1 MDLKWFD
8 EDTYTV
14 TVYKD
19 AGISV
24 ATASPASGAKNTTV
38 ELTVTA
44 ASNKELDGIEVVQGG
59 VTIDPED
66 LTFKIGEANVV
77 LYVKSK
83 SAKSYMVT
91 ENTFTCVN
99 GTKVEL
105 TRNMILKTSKTGAI
119 IGVDVNGTEITM
131 NDAIQNLIDSG
142 VLVKL

>member
-1 MDLKWFD
+1 MNLKWFD
-8 EDTYTV
+8 DPAYSV
-14 TVYKD
+14 TVYYD
-19 AGISV
+19 DGIS
-24 ATASPASGAKNTTV
+24 AASASPAAGDEGDEV

-44 ASNKELDGIEVVQGG
+44 KSGYELAGIDVIQGG

-66 LTFKIGEANVV
+66 LTFDIGKANVV
-77 LYVKSK
+77 LNVRSK
-83 SAKSYMVT
+83 SDSSYIVT

-119 IGVDVNGTEITM
+119 IGVDVTGTEITM

-142 VLVKL
+142 VIVKI